1 MIIII
6 IWKNCY
12 YSCLLCIYRLEKKK
26 IKSLCGC
33 RVQEWDWARCC
44 VPRRR
49 AAVLCVT
56 AAPPHTSLNISSA
69 ETRNNYH
76 CHYKCTPY
84 PNQTPVS
91 QLMSPDKT
99 RCELESPTKS
109 ACVCVAVCVWERE
122 RERERG
128 RGIERVRERTHL
140 CHSLSPRAIKEEK
153 KKKTVISNWWCLL
166 QQIAVWVKIY
176 ADSWLEMIYL
186 F

>member
-1 MIIII
+1 MIIIMIIII

-122 RERERG
+122 REREREGNRESEGKNSSVSQPIPSGNQG
-128 RGIERVRERTHL
+128 R
-140 CHSLSPRAIKEEK
+140 K
-153 KKKTVISNWWCLL
+153 KKKNSH
-166 QQIAVWVKIY
+166 
-176 ADSWLEMIYL
+176 
-186 F
+186 